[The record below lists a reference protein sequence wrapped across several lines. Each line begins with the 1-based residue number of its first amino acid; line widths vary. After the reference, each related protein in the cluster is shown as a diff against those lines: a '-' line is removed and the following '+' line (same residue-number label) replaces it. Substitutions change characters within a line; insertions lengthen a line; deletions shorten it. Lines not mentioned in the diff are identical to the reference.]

1 MYNLR
6 LQRKFLRNFFSK
18 KSFFLPF
25 SDFEQKNFRLFEKV
39 GEALKKH
46 LHVSKRTI
54 WGKKYIYSFLFGL
67 CTRTSLALVRTLLA
81 RLSKRRSTW
90 PVENLGP
97 FPKKSFCLF
106 RTLRKKFRPSG
117 NKILQGCQNC
127 FIHVRNHI
135 FGEKNSKN
143 YRFVSVSVIEL
154 SAFWR
159 RKFGSTL
166 KGQFHLS
173 ILTKIW
179 EKKFGKPLKNNFP
192 WTKTFWS
199 FVANCSTGLSR
210 KHFTRP

>member
-6 LQRKFLRNFFSK
+6 LQRKFLRNFFRKNHSFYPFQILSKKISAFSK
-18 KSFFLPF
+18 KSARL
-25 SDFEQKNFRLFEKV
+25 SKNISTCP
-39 GEALKKH
+39 KKQYEE
-46 LHVSKRTI
+46 
-54 WGKKYIYSFLFGL
+54 KKYIYSFLFGR
-67 CTRTSLALVRTLLA
+67 CTRTSLAFVRTLLA
-81 RLSKRRSTW
+81 RLSKQRSTW

-106 RTLRKKFRPSG
+106 WTLRKKFRPSG

-127 FIHVRNHI
+127 FIHVRNNI

-173 ILTKIW
+173 IMTKIW
-179 EKKFGKPLKNNFP
+179 EKKIGKPLKNNFP